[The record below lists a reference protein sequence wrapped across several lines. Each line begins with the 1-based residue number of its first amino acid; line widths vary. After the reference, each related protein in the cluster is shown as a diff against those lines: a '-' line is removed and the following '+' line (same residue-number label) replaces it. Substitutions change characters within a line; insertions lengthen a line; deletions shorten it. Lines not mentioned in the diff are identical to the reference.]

1 MSCKVR
7 NVRDAIPKAIGFYLV
22 RAAWEPVRVFVG
34 NFQLKVFL
42 GEGNPR
48 EVTKK
53 GSIRFVGPGS
63 SHKFGEIAIFSAIYR
78 APMSLHL

>member
-34 NFQLKVFL
+34 NFQLKVL
-42 GEGNPR
+42 CGKETLRSVN
-48 EVTKK
+48 KK
-53 GSIRFVGPGS
+53 RGRDVIP
-63 SHKFGEIAIFSAIYR
+63 
-78 APMSLHL
+78 

>member
-34 NFQLKVFL
+34 NFQLKVFCGKETL
-42 GEGNPR
+42 E
-48 EVTKK
+48 K
-53 GSIRFVGPGS
+53 
-63 SHKFGEIAIFSAIYR
+63 
-78 APMSLHL
+78 